1 MSKVFDTHFDW
12 GEGAPSEPT
21 IKLVMLALA
30 DHASDTGEAVYP
42 SIAHVCAKTG
52 LSRQTVKNV
61 LSAARDQGVLVA
73 IGRRK
78 QVIEYRMTLE
88 GHQVTRT
95 PGVPVPGHHV
105 SLTRPPGVHVTINE
119 PSKEPPCADARAS
132 TPSGR
137 DPMDTHLAF
146 EALKAHGRAAGK
158 DAGAEAHPLAGT
170 PHLVALCQAFE
181 RAAGFYLVDLP
192 KSRRG
197 LWRKDL
203 EDLASAGVTADDVQR
218 LVSYA
223 RSHKWQV
230 LRPGSLTNA
239 VGEVRRKQGGP
250 QPRQSTE
257 LQPSW

>member
-1 MSKVFDTHFDW
+1 
-12 GEGAPSEPT
+12 
-21 IKLVMLALA
+21 
-30 DHASDTGEAVYP
+30 
-42 SIAHVCAKTG
+42 
-52 LSRQTVKNV
+52 
-61 LSAARDQGVLVA
+61 
-73 IGRRK
+73 
-78 QVIEYRMTLE
+78 
-88 GHQVTRT
+88 
-95 PGVPVPGHHV
+95 
-105 SLTRPPGVHVTINE
+105 
-119 PSKEPPCADARAS
+119 
-132 TPSGR
+132 
-137 DPMDTHLAF
+137 MDTHLAF

-192 KSRRG
+192 KSRRS